1 MLDSRDV
8 AKAAIQLAIS
18 SSRATEEQ
26 LIAKLKE
33 KNIKGVAIDVGGNI
47 IDAIHIVI
55 ERAILAS
62 RKNGL
67 TQEYHVHD
75 GAIAGAARDA
85 IMQIAAK
92 ATGLSGGGKIG
103 ICTHKE
109 HLSVCIFMSI
119 GLLHL
124 NEVLIGL
131 GHRSMPEL
139 PDIKERNNQAVDR

>member
-1 MLDSRDV
+1 MYDSRDV
-8 AKAAIQLAIS
+8 AKAAIQLAIT
-18 SSRATEEQ
+18 SSRSAEEQ
-26 LIAKLKE
+26 LVAKLME

-47 IDAIHIVI
+47 IETIHVVI

-67 TQEYHVHD
+67 TQECHVHD
-75 GAIAGAARDA
+75 GAIAGAARDV
-85 IMQIAAK
+85 IMQIAVK
-92 ATGLSGGGKIG
+92 ATGLNGGGKIG
-103 ICTHKE
+103 ICTYKE

-131 GHRSMPEL
+131 GHRSIPEL
-139 PDIKERNNQAVDR
+139 TDINEKK